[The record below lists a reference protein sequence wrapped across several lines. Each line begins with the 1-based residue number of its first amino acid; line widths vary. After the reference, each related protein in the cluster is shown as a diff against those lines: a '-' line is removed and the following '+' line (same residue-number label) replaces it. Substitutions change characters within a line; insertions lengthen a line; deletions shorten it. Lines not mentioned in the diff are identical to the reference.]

1 MTRALLSSNGDFFGT
16 NRSDLEPFDFVIA
29 VDGGIRHLEKL
40 GIQPDLWVGDMD
52 SSKALGISEDFIKG
66 VNMERLSEKKD
77 MSDTDYAVSR
87 ALELGAGEITLI
99 GGIGS
104 RLDHSLFNL
113 NLMFS
118 LTRDGI
124 PCKILDGR
132 QEILFFCIEEG
143 DDSGSEAQVFEIDSG
158 LGTTFS
164 IVPFSDIKGLSAEGV
179 EYPLSKK
186 DLSRYSN
193 LTLSNVITSERASIS
208 AESGMFLIIFSQG
221 Y

>member
-16 NRSDLEPFDFVIA
+16 KRSDLEPYDFVIA

-40 GIQPDLWVGDMD
+40 GVKPDLWVGDMD
-52 SSKALGISEDFIKG
+52 SSKALRVSKDLLDG
-66 VNMERLSEKKD
+66 VKVERLSEKKD

-87 ALELGAGEITLI
+87 ALELGAKEITLI

-113 NLMFS
+113 NLMFG
-118 LTRDGI
+118 LTRNRI
-124 PCKILDGR
+124 TCKILDGR
-132 QEILFFCIEEG
+132 QEILFFCIDENP
-143 DDSGSEAQVFEIDSG
+143 DSCSEHQLFEIDSM
-158 LGTTFS
+158 LGKTFS

-193 LTLSNVITSERASIS
+193 LTLSNVITSERARIS
-208 AESGMFLIIFSQG
+208 VESGMFLIIFSQG